1 MFGVHIDCLDRDNK
15 RRTGAEAGTNTT
27 MINSLV
33 IANLMTDESRRLSK
47 MKNAD
52 NKDLEVTIKLKL
64 KTVDE
69 LRELSKHNNDET
81 YDQLLWRLIRNY
93 RKEQF
98 GRI

>member
-1 MFGVHIDCLDRDNK
+1 
-15 RRTGAEAGTNTT
+15 
-27 MINSLV
+27 
-33 IANLMTDESRRLSK
+33 